1 MAAAAAQA
9 AAGNGAAATAAG
21 TAAAAAAGAAQQ
33 SSLSAAAV
41 GAAAA
46 AVGEAAVSAN
56 SARLLQLIGRKCG
69 LGVVAN
75 VVGGWMLGRGG
86 IMGVLECLAG
96 VLGESYVTF
105 VVTCV
110 TFVMWGWG
118 DNKIVWWL
126 YAWQGWHHG
135 CDGVEGWSAG

>member
-1 MAAAAAQA
+1 MAAAAQA
-9 AAGNGAAATAAG
+9 AAGNGAAAAATAAAG
-21 TAAAAAAGAAQQ
+21 TAQQ

-41 GAAAA
+41 GAAA

-96 VLGESYVTF
+96 VLG
-105 VVTCV
+105 
-110 TFVMWGWG
+110 G
-118 DNKIVWWL
+118 
-126 YAWQGWHHG
+126 
-135 CDGVEGWSAG
+135 